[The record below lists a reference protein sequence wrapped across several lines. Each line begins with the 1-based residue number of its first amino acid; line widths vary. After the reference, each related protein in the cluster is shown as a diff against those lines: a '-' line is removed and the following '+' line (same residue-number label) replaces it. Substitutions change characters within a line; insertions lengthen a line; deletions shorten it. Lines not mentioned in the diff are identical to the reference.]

1 MSFKFRVWGYN
12 ALYVCMYVYIYFYV
26 SVYTYRYGY
35 IGKCVYIYV
44 YVYVYMYMY
53 ISAIVFRCRV
63 EVLVYGFR
71 VQESLPDAKHHS
83 LALDLRAWLND
94 LYPDPKSMLNNGSL

>member
-1 MSFKFRVWGYN
+1 
-12 ALYVCMYVYIYFYV
+12 MYVYIYI
-26 SVYTYRYGY
+26 Y
-35 IGKCVYIYV
+35 IYLCVCVYIQIWIHRKMCVYVYV

-53 ISAIVFRCRV
+53 ISAIVFGCRV

-94 LYPDPKSMLNNGSL
+94 LYPDPKSMFNNGSL